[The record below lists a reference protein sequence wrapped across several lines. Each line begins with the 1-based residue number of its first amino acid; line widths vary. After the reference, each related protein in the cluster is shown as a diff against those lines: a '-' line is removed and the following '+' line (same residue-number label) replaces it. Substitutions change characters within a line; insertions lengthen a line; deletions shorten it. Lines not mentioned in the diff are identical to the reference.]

1 MKKQKKKFLFE
12 LKNYIADLIKDG
24 FIYTIMAIFWICG
37 AVLIGTALY
46 CLYFIR
52 DEIIK
57 FFLSLLS
64 VAIVAISI
72 CILFAVVAL
81 IKRFFDFILNKI
93 EERAEINDE
102 TNISNEKG
110 KD

>member
-64 VAIVAISI
+64 VAIAAISI

-81 IKRFFDFILNKI
+81 IKRFFDFISDKI

-102 TNISNEKG
+102 PNISNEKG
-110 KD
+110 ED